1 MVGIRRYTRYD
12 DHHDDYNH
20 HQISLR
26 YILLFLSNPHYLIAH
41 NNKDVKYYKGLT
53 NKPVNKMPTLML
65 TESLNILPRSESGE
79 AVIIGGNMVRWYG
92 ITNNHG
98 RVIHF
103 QANNTGTINYCNTG
117 SGSNTG
123 LASAMTTL
131 SGHSANIPG
140 SATTFQQGWT
150 DFAFYQ
156 PGQYHWG
163 LKGGNRWE
171 VDDFPGNES
180 KNTLHR
186 VWVRYAS

>member
-1 MVGIRRYTRYD
+1 MFVD
-12 DHHDDYNH
+12 DTV
-20 HQISLR
+20 
-26 YILLFLSNPHYLIAH
+26 IAFEI
-41 NNKDVKYYKGLT
+41 KWPVALVVKVY
-53 NKPVNKMPTLML
+53 
-65 TESLNILPRSESGE
+65 
-79 AVIIGGNMVRWYG
+79 
-92 ITNNHG
+92 
-98 RVIHF
+98 
-103 QANNTGTINYCNTG
+103 GTINYCNTG

-171 VDDFPGNES
+171 VDDYANGS
-180 KNTLHR
+180 QHNTLHR